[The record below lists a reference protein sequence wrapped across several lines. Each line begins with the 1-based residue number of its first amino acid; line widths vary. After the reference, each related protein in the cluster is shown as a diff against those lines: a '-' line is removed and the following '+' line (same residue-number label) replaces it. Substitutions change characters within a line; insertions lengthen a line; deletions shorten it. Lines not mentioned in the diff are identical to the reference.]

1 MRKFLFLA
9 LSAGVHLLV
18 LGAIAYFATTDE
30 KIYENIEITSY
41 VSAAPKLATMAS
53 QSPKLEKPKAE
64 AVDVTKSDVSELSE
78 KSTENSEVNS
88 ASGQPASDSEITSP
102 ARLLSQIKAN
112 RTEAARKAD
121 YSGISQIEL
130 VIGSDGVVKQAK
142 LRNSLPHGLD
152 AVALDIALK
161 AKFKPAMI
169 DNQPVASA
177 ILFKVRFESEK

>member
-1 MRKFLFLA
+1 MF
-9 LSAGVHLLV
+9 
-18 LGAIAYFATTDE
+18 GAIFYFVTIDE

-41 VSAAPKLATMAS
+41 VSSTLKPATVMSPPPKI
-53 QSPKLEKPKAE
+53 EKPKIE
-64 AVDVTKSDVSELSE
+64 TVDVSKSEVSELSE